1 MYDARFRANA
11 QEFIRNLRDYGIL
24 RYRNPNEPKSNR
36 TPAAVFQE
44 AAAERPAQFR
54 DEAALHTCQ

>member
-24 RYRNPNEPKSNR
+24 RYRNPNEPQAKPDPRGGFSGSR
-36 TPAAVFQE
+36 
-44 AAAERPAQFR
+44 R
-54 DEAALHTCQ
+54 

>member
-24 RYRNPNEPKSNR
+24 RYRNPNEPQVKPD
-36 TPAAVFQE
+36 PAAVFQE
-44 AAAERPAQFR
+44 AAAERP
-54 DEAALHTCQ
+54 HNSG